1 MDKKEICKQPNR
13 VLASGRIFE
22 CQCESP
28 GHCPVYNQ
36 TMGPTL
42 HSKCQH
48 SQGFR
53 DTYLYMKRQQQA
65 ERPELQRQR
74 RKKRA
79 EEKKAGKQ
87 FDLAIEELKEEGI
100 SLNEIEASEG
110 LGDTVEKV
118 LSKFGI
124 TSKLIEKIAGIKECR
139 CQERKKWLNKIFPY
153 GNNKKETE

>member
-1 MDKKEICKQPNR
+1 
-13 VLASGRIFE
+13 
-22 CQCESP
+22 
-28 GHCPVYNQ
+28 
-36 TMGPTL
+36 
-42 HSKCQH
+42 
-48 SQGFR
+48 
-53 DTYLYMKRQQQA
+53 MKRQQQA
-65 ERPELQRQR
+65 ERPEVQRQR